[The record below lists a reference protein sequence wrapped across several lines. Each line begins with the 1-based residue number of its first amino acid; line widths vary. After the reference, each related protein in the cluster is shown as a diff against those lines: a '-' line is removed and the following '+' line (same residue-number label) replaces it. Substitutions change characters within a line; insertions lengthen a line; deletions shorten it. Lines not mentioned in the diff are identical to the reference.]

1 MTSEITNLKGN
12 FIILE
17 SFKTLFC
24 LPNKL
29 RISRIFNLQRYISL
43 EEYEKEM
50 DNQDKLHSNFFI
62 YEVMRLFAFRYL
74 MCLKSNT
81 ENSIEVCLFRESE
94 NLGIFSDSLN
104 SPKLLIS
111 RLDYPVSI
119 NEKSFC
125 FNPDDDSGRIP
136 KGVLRKWF
144 DNKPELLHDTVKDL
158 LYDNGYDT
166 EIKLK
171 DALLQCIKDC
181 GVRYDNELVY
191 WMNSII
197 DKSRRYF

>member
-1 MTSEITNLKGN
+1 MSSDNTNLKN
-12 FIILE
+12 YFIILE
-17 SFKTLFC
+17 SFKILFC

-29 RISRIFNLQRYISL
+29 KDLSSKSLEVKTSRSLYISL
-43 EEYEKEM
+43 ENYEKEM

-62 YEVMRLFAFRYL
+62 YEIMRLFAFRYL

-81 ENSIEVCLFRESE
+81 ENSIEVCLFEESK
-94 NLGIFSDSLN
+94 N
-104 SPKLLIS
+104 SKNFPIS

-136 KGVLRKWF
+136 KSVLKKWF

-171 DALLQCIKDC
+171 DALIECIKDC